1 MSSPVI
7 VVIEDSPTQAQQI
20 AAHLNAFGFEV
31 YIAYDGPEGL
41 QLVDEILPDAVVLD
55 VNLPSMN
62 GFQVCRR
69 MKRDGNLAHIPVIM
83 LTSTDDSDAILQG
96 LDVGATDYI
105 PKDEYAADNL
115 VATLGAI
122 GLIMP

>member
-20 AAHLNAFGFEV
+20 AAHLMAYGLTA
-31 YIAYDGPEGL
+31 YIAEDGPEGL
-41 QLVDEILPDAVVLD
+41 QLVDEVGPDAVVLD
-55 VNLPSMN
+55 INLPSMS

-69 MKRDGNLAHIPVIM
+69 IKRDEHLAHIPVII
-83 LTSTDDSDAILQG
+83 LTSADDSDDILQG

-105 PKDEYAADNL
+105 PKDAYAADNL
-115 VATLGAI
+115 IATLHAL
-122 GLIMP
+122 GLVT